1 MTSRPA
7 PPEMTLDAAVALME
21 QGRLDAVLDAVR
33 EHVVRLG
40 DGQVGALASAALPRD
55 RWVTP
60 AT

>member
-1 MTSRPA
+1 
-7 PPEMTLDAAVALME
+7 MTLDAAVALME